1 MASPSALANPN
12 PNPNQAASPAAL
24 ANLANPNPNP
34 NPNQAASPSALANL
48 AASMG
53 LAVDDDDI
61 GDSEVTFLQ
70 LQPRP

>member
-1 MASPSALANPN
+1 MASPSALASPN

-48 AASMG
+48 ASSMG

-61 GDSEVTFLQ
+61 GDSEVTVLQ
-70 LQPRP
+70 LQP

>member
-1 MASPSALANPN
+1 MASPSALA
-12 PNPNQAASPAAL
+12 
-24 ANLANPNPNP
+24 NPNP

-61 GDSEVTFLQ
+61 GDSEVTVLQ
-70 LQPRP
+70 LQP